1 MTAQAFYSTER
12 FLVPLLCTARFLV
25 SPSAG
30 ERRLAVFLAPD
41 IEQETI

>member
-1 MTAQAFYSTER
+1 MMAQAFYSTER
-12 FLVPLLCTARFLV
+12 FLVPLCTARFLV

-30 ERRLAVFLAPD
+30 ERSLAVFLAPD